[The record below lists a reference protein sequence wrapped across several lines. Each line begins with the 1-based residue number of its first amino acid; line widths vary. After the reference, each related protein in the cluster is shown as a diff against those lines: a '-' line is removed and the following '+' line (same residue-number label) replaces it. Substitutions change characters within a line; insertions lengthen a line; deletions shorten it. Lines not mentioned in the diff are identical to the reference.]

1 MKENTLE
8 KKDMVCIVCPVGCRM
23 TLEYNPE
30 NLGSTEDF
38 IVSGNKC
45 NRGKAYALKE
55 MTAPTRMLPTT
66 VKIRAGILKRLPVR
80 TEQPVPKELIFDCMQ
95 VINQIEVEAPI
106 KVGDVVLANILG
118 TGVNIIATRSMG
130 RAK

>member
-1 MKENTLE
+1 MNVGE

-23 TLEYNPE
+23 VLEYSPE
-30 NLGSTEDF
+30 GADSTEGYL
-38 IVSGNKC
+38 VTGNKC
-45 NRGKAYALKE
+45 SRGSTYAVKE

-66 VKIRAGILKRLPVR
+66 VKIQNGTLKRLPVR
-80 TEQPVPKELIFDCMQ
+80 TENPVPKEMIFDCMA
-95 VINQIEVEAPI
+95 VINHLEVEAPV
-106 KVGDVVLANILG
+106 KVGEVVLANILG

>member
-1 MKENTLE
+1 MKLGE

-23 TLEYNPE
+23 TLECQSE
-30 NLGSTEDF
+30 SLTKAEDLK
-38 IVSGNKC
+38 VSGNKC
-45 NRGKAYALKE
+45 NRGSAYAFKE

-66 VKIRAGILKRLPVR
+66 VKIRKGILNRLPVR
-80 TEQPVPKELIFDCMQ
+80 TENPIPKELIFEGMQ

-106 KVGDVVLANILG
+106 KVGDVVLANLLG